1 MLNRLPRNSQL
12 GIIVLLG
19 FTTALTLAIFA
30 LYRALHGQWAAASI
44 DFAIVLLIGAPVVY
58 AMRTGSTAGPGM
70 LLCITNSLGSAVAC
84 YFIGPASLPWV
95 YLVLM
100 TNFFIASARQA
111 VVFNLLLTLVLLLL
125 PHMFVL
131 PVDRASAVVVA
142 ALVTLFAYLSALRVS
157 SDHQVLEELASSD
170 ALTGLPNRR
179 MMERALEE
187 AMILQRIG
195 KRSHGL
201 LIADIDHFKEVNDS
215 YGHAAGDA
223 AIADL
228 GAILK
233 FEMRK
238 HDRVFRFGGEEFVML
253 LDVDTPEDLRAAGER
268 LRQAVRNG
276 LRGPAGRITVSL
288 GGAMAGKE
296 ERWQEWFSL
305 ADEAL
310 YRAKNNGRDSSVIAD
325 FPMPADEQRTHSPP
339 EQVP

>member
-1 MLNRLPRNSQL
+1 MLNRLQRNSQL

-19 FTTALTLAIFA
+19 LTTVLTLAIFA
-30 LYRALHGQWAAASI
+30 VYRALQGQWAAASI
-44 DFAIVLLIGAPVVY
+44 DFGIAVLIGGPVLY
-58 AMRTGSTAGPGM
+58 AMRTGKTIGPGM
-70 LLCITNSLGSAVAC
+70 LLCTTNSLGCAVAC

-100 TNFFIASARQA
+100 TNFFIAGPRQA
-111 VVFNLLLTLVLLLL
+111 LGFNLLLTLVLLLL
-125 PHMFVL
+125 PHMFGL
-131 PVDRASAVVVA
+131 PVDRMSAVVVA
-142 ALVTLFAYLSALRVS
+142 ALVTLFAYLFALRVS
-157 SDHQVLEELASSD
+157 SDHQVLEELASLD

-187 AMILQRIG
+187 AVIQQRTG

-253 LDVDTPEDLRAAGER
+253 LDADTPEDLRAASER

-288 GGAMAGKE
+288 GGAMAGEE

-310 YRAKNNGRDSSVIAD
+310 YRAKNSGRDSSVIAGL
-325 FPMPADEQRTHSPP
+325 PMPAGEQPTQPVP
-339 EQVP
+339 EHVP

>member
-1 MLNRLPRNSQL
+1 LPNRLQRKSQL

-19 FTTALTLAIFA
+19 LTTVFTLALFA
-30 LYRALHGQWAAASI
+30 VYRALHGQWAAASI
-44 DFAIVLLIGAPVVY
+44 DFGILVLIGAPVIY
-58 AMRTGSTAGPGM
+58 AIRTGRTVGVGM
-70 LLCITNSLGSAVAC
+70 LLCITNSLGGLLAC
-84 YFIGPASLPWV
+84 YVIGPASLPWI

-100 TNFFIASARQA
+100 TNFFITGPRLALG
-111 VVFNLLLTLVLLLL
+111 FNLLLTLALLLL
-125 PHMFVL
+125 PHMFTL
-131 PVDRASAVVVA
+131 PVDRMSAAVVA
-142 ALVTLFAYLSALRVS
+142 ALVTLFAYLFALRVS
-157 SDHQVLEELASSD
+157 SDHQVLEEMASLD

-187 AMILQRIG
+187 AVFLHRTG

-201 LIADIDHFKEVNDS
+201 LIADLDHFKEVNDS

-228 GAILK
+228 GTILK

-238 HDRVFRFGGEEFVML
+238 NDRVFRFGGEEFVIL
-253 LDVDTPEDLRAAGER
+253 LEADTAEDLLAASER

-276 LRGPAGRITVSL
+276 LRGPGGRITVSL
-288 GGAMAGKE
+288 GGAMAGDE

-310 YRAKNNGRDSSVIAD
+310 YRAKNCGRDSSVIAGL
-325 FPMPADEQRTHSPP
+325 PMPAAEQPARPVP
-339 EQVP
+339 EHVP

>member
-1 MLNRLPRNSQL
+1 MLNRLQRNSQL

-19 FTTALTLAIFA
+19 LTTVLTLAIFA
-30 LYRALHGQWAAASI
+30 VYRALHGQWAAASI
-44 DFAIVLLIGAPVVY
+44 DFGIVVLIGGPVLY
-58 AMRTGSTAGPGM
+58 ALRTGKTIGPGM
-70 LLCITNSLGSAVAC
+70 LLCTTNSLGCAVAC
-84 YFIGPASLPWV
+84 YVIGPASLPWV

-100 TNFFIASARQA
+100 TNFFIAGPRQA
-111 VVFNLLLTLVLLLL
+111 LVFNLLLTLTLLFL
-125 PHMFVL
+125 PHMFGL
-131 PVDRASAVVVA
+131 PIDRMSAAVVA
-142 ALVTLFAYLSALRVS
+142 ALVTLFAYLFALQVS
-157 SDHQVLEELASSD
+157 SDHRVLEDMASLD
-170 ALTGLPNRR
+170 VLTGLPNRR
-179 MMERALEE
+179 MMEQALEE
-187 AMILQRIG
+187 AVALQRIG

-238 HDRVFRFGGEEFVML
+238 HDQVFRFGGEEFVML
-253 LDVDTPEDLRAAGER
+253 LDVDTPEDLRAASER

-288 GGAMAGKE
+288 GGAMAGEE

-310 YRAKNNGRDSSVIAD
+310 YRAKNNGRDSSVIAGLATL
-325 FPMPADEQRTHSPP
+325 ADEQPTQSVP
-339 EQVP
+339 EHVP